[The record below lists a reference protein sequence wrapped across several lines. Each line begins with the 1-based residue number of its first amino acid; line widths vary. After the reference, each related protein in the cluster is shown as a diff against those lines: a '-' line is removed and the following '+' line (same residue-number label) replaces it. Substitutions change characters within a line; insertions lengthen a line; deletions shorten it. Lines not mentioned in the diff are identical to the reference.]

1 VIYNEIITNS
11 LPAATSG
18 RRTGRQMHSKIQNI
32 KGVSMN
38 SRRKLGM
45 VVSLFLLT
53 AVGIFLSP
61 AGQSKKIS
69 PIYNFTVTDID
80 GNDVILSEYQGKVL
94 LIVNVAS
101 ECGYTPQY
109 EGLQKIFEEY
119 REMGLLVLGFPANN
133 FGNQEPGS
141 DEEIKEFCS
150 LNYGV
155 SFPMF
160 SKISVKG
167 GDIHPLYQYLT
178 SQESN
183 PKFAGEISW
192 NFNKFLVDPAGK
204 IIARFESKDQPESK
218 KVVQTIEKALK

>member
-1 VIYNEIITNS
+1 
-11 LPAATSG
+11 
-18 RRTGRQMHSKIQNI
+18 
-32 KGVSMN
+32 MN
-38 SRRKLGM
+38 SRFKLGM
-45 VVSLFLLT
+45 VVSLFMLIT
-53 AVGIFLSP
+53 VGIFFSP
-61 AGQSKKIS
+61 ADQPKGIS
-69 PIYNFTVTDID
+69 PLYNFTVTDID
-80 GNDVILSEYQGKVL
+80 GNDVTLSEYRGKVL

-101 ECGYTPQY
+101 RCGYTPQY

-167 GDIHPLYQYLT
+167 TDIHPLYQYLT
-178 SQESN
+178 SEELN

-192 NFNKFLVDPAGK
+192 NFNKFLVDPSGK
-204 IIARFESKDQPESK
+204 LIARFESKDKPESDE
-218 KVVQTIEKALK
+218 VVQAIEKALK

>member
-1 VIYNEIITNS
+1 
-11 LPAATSG
+11 
-18 RRTGRQMHSKIQNI
+18 
-32 KGVSMN
+32 MN
-38 SRRKLGM
+38 SRFKLGM
-45 VVSLFLLT
+45 VVSLFMLIT
-53 AVGIFLSP
+53 VGIYFYP
-61 AGQSKKIS
+61 ADQPKGIS
-69 PIYNFTVTDID
+69 PLYNFTVTDID
-80 GNDVILSEYQGKVL
+80 GNDVTLSEYRGKVL

-101 ECGYTPQY
+101 RCGYTPQY

-141 DEEIKEFCS
+141 DGEIKEFCS

-167 GDIHPLYQYLT
+167 ADIHPLYQYLT
-178 SQESN
+178 SEESN

-192 NFNKFLVDPAGK
+192 NFNKFLVDPSGK
-204 IIARFESKDQPESK
+204 LIARFESKDKPESK
-218 KVVQTIEKALK
+218 KIVQAIEKALK

>member
-1 VIYNEIITNS
+1 
-11 LPAATSG
+11 
-18 RRTGRQMHSKIQNI
+18 
-32 KGVSMN
+32 MN
-38 SRRKLGM
+38 SRFKLGM
-45 VVSLFLLT
+45 VVSLIMLIT
-53 AVGIFLSP
+53 VGIYFSP
-61 AGQSKKIS
+61 ADQPKGIS
-69 PIYNFTVTDID
+69 PLYNFTVTDID
-80 GNDVILSEYQGKVL
+80 GNDVTLSEYRGKVL

-101 ECGYTPQY
+101 RCGYTPQY

-167 GDIHPLYQYLT
+167 ADIHPLYQYLT
-178 SQESN
+178 SEESN

-192 NFNKFLVDPAGK
+192 NFNKFLVDPSGK
-204 IIARFESKDQPESK
+204 IIARFESKDKPESDE
-218 KVVQTIEKALK
+218 VVQAIEKALK

>member
-1 VIYNEIITNS
+1 
-11 LPAATSG
+11 
-18 RRTGRQMHSKIQNI
+18 
-32 KGVSMN
+32 MN
-38 SRRKLGM
+38 SRFKLGM
-45 VVSLFLLT
+45 VVSLFMLIT
-53 AVGIFLSP
+53 VGIYFSP
-61 AGQSKKIS
+61 ADQPKGIS
-69 PIYNFTVTDID
+69 PLYNFTVTDID
-80 GNDVILSEYQGKVL
+80 GNDVTLSEYRGKVL

-101 ECGYTPQY
+101 RCGYTPQY

-167 GDIHPLYQYLT
+167 ADIHPLYQYLT
-178 SQESN
+178 SEESN

-192 NFNKFLVDPAGK
+192 NFNKFLVDPSGK
-204 IIARFESKDQPESK
+204 IIARFDSKDKPESDE
-218 KVVQTIEKALK
+218 VVQAIEKALK

>member
-1 VIYNEIITNS
+1 
-11 LPAATSG
+11 
-18 RRTGRQMHSKIQNI
+18 
-32 KGVSMN
+32 MN
-38 SRRKLGM
+38 SRFKLGM
-45 VVSLFLLT
+45 VVSLIMLIT
-53 AVGIFLSP
+53 VGIYFSP
-61 AGQSKKIS
+61 ADQPKGIS
-69 PIYNFTVTDID
+69 PLYNFTVTDID
-80 GNDVILSEYQGKVL
+80 GNDVTLSEYRGKVL

-101 ECGYTPQY
+101 RCGYTPQY

-141 DEEIKEFCS
+141 DGEIKEFCS

-167 GDIHPLYQYLT
+167 ADIHPLYQYLT
-178 SQESN
+178 SEESN

-192 NFNKFLVDPAGK
+192 NFNKFLVDPSGK
-204 IIARFESKDQPESK
+204 LIARFESKDKPESK
-218 KVVQTIEKALK
+218 KIVQAIEKALK

>member
-1 VIYNEIITNS
+1 
-11 LPAATSG
+11 
-18 RRTGRQMHSKIQNI
+18 
-32 KGVSMN
+32 MN
-38 SRRKLGM
+38 SRFKLGM
-45 VVSLFLLT
+45 VVSLIMLIT
-53 AVGIFLSP
+53 VGIYFSP
-61 AGQSKKIS
+61 ADQPKGIS
-69 PIYNFTVTDID
+69 PLYNFTVTDID
-80 GNDVILSEYQGKVL
+80 GNDVTLSEYRGKVL

-101 ECGYTPQY
+101 RCGYTPQY

-167 GDIHPLYQYLT
+167 TDIHPLYQYLT
-178 SQESN
+178 SEELN

-192 NFNKFLVDPAGK
+192 NFNKFLVDPSGK
-204 IIARFESKDQPESK
+204 IIARFDSKDKPESDE
-218 KVVQTIEKALK
+218 VVQVIEKALK

>member
-1 VIYNEIITNS
+1 
-11 LPAATSG
+11 
-18 RRTGRQMHSKIQNI
+18 
-32 KGVSMN
+32 MN
-38 SRRKLGM
+38 SRFKLGM
-45 VVSLFLLT
+45 VVSLIMLIT
-53 AVGIFLSP
+53 VGIYFSP
-61 AGQSKKIS
+61 ADQPKGIS
-69 PIYNFTVTDID
+69 PLYNFTVTDID
-80 GNDVILSEYQGKVL
+80 GNDVTLSEYRGKVL

-101 ECGYTPQY
+101 RCGYTPQY

-167 GDIHPLYQYLT
+167 ADIHPLYQYLT
-178 SQESN
+178 SEESN

-192 NFNKFLVDPAGK
+192 NFNKFLVDPSGK
-204 IIARFESKDQPESK
+204 LIARFDSKDKPESDE
-218 KVVQTIEKALK
+218 VVQAIEKALK